1 MAVVVIVGVVRLSW
15 KVMLCPAAVLLNTT
29 LVPAVTPDANVA
41 PLLCVSVSVL
51 RDVFWPNVLVTLT
64 VPALVAFNVN
74 DCVLAVVPLTAP
86 LMFKLP
92 PAVVSVT
99 SSVNVTP
106 VAEPTV
112 ASPKLMALKPL
123 VLICPAALM
132 VLGDVAVKPP
142 AKVNTSLALLPKV
155 RVPVLLNTV
164 GAWVPLMLVFDPNS
178 AKL

>member
-1 MAVVVIVGVVRLSW
+1 MTA
-15 KVMLCPAAVLLNTT
+15 
-29 LVPAVTPDANVA
+29 DAKVA
-41 PLLCVSVSVL
+41 PLLFVSVRVL
-51 RDVFWPNVLVTLT
+51 RDVVCPNVLVTLT
-64 VPALVAFNVN
+64 VPALVASRIR

-86 LMFKLP
+86 LIFKLP

-112 ASPKLMALKPL
+112 ASPKLITAAPL

-132 VLGDVAVKPP
+132 LLGAVAVMPP
-142 AKVNTSLALLPKV
+142 AKLKVSVALLPKV
-155 RVPVLLNTV
+155 KMPVLLNTV
-164 GAWVPLMLVFDPNS
+164 GAKALVTFVVPPSS

>member
-1 MAVVVIVGVVRLSW
+1 MA
-15 KVMLCPAAVLLNTT
+15 
-29 LVPAVTPDANVA
+29 DAKVA
-41 PLLCVSVSVL
+41 PLLCVRVSVL
-51 RDVFWPNVLVTLT
+51 RDVVWPNVLVTLT
-64 VPALVAFNVN
+64 VPALVASRIR

-86 LMFKLP
+86 LIFKLP

-112 ASPKLMALKPL
+112 ASPKLITPTPV

-132 VLGDVAVKPP
+132 LLGDVAVKPP
-142 AKVNTSLALLPKV
+142 TKVNESAALLPKV

-164 GAWVPLMLVFDPNS
+164 AACVPLMLVLLPRS
-178 AKL
+178 ARL

>member
-1 MAVVVIVGVVRLSW
+1 MTDSA
-15 KVMLCPAAVLLNTT
+15 KVALL
-29 LVPAVTPDANVA
+29 LF
-41 PLLCVSVSVL
+41 VSVRVL
-51 RDVFWPNVLVTLT
+51 RDVVCPAVLVTLT
-64 VPALVAFNVN
+64 VPALVAFKVS

-86 LMFKLP
+86 LMFKVP
-92 PAVVSVT
+92 PAVVRTT

-142 AKVNTSLALLPKV
+142 AKLKVSVALLPKV
-155 RVPVLLNTV
+155 KMPVLLNTV
-164 GAWVPLMLVFDPNS
+164 GARVPLMLVFEPNN
-178 AKL
+178 AML

>member
-1 MAVVVIVGVVRLSW
+1 MTDSS
-15 KVMLCPAAVLLNTT
+15 KVALL
-29 LVPAVTPDANVA
+29 LF
-41 PLLCVSVSVL
+41 VSVSVL
-51 RDVFWPNVLVTLT
+51 IDVVWPTVLVTLT
-64 VPALVAFNVN
+64 VPALVAFKVN

-86 LMFKLP
+86 LIFKLP
-92 PAVVSVT
+92 PAVVSTT

-155 RVPVLLNTV
+155 KIPVLLNTV
-164 GAWVPLMLVFDPNS
+164 AACVPLMLVLLPCK

>member
-1 MAVVVIVGVVRLSW
+1 M
-15 KVMLCPAAVLLNTT
+15 
-29 LVPAVTPDANVA
+29 
-41 PLLCVSVSVL
+41 
-51 RDVFWPNVLVTLT
+51 
-64 VPALVAFNVN
+64 PALVAFKVN

-92 PAVVSVT
+92 PAVLRTT

-142 AKVNTSLALLPKV
+142 AKLKVSAALLPKV
-155 RVPVLLNTV
+155 KVPVLLNTV
-164 GAWVPLMLVFDPNS
+164 GARVPLMLEVEPNS

>member
-1 MAVVVIVGVVRLSW
+1 M
-15 KVMLCPAAVLLNTT
+15 LLNTT
-29 LVPAVTPDANVA
+29 LVPVVTPDVNVA
-41 PLLCVSVSVL
+41 PLLCVIVSVL
-51 RDVFWPNVLVTLT
+51 SEVVCPIVLVTLT
-64 VPALVAFNVN
+64 VPALVAFKVS
-74 DCVLAVVPLTAP
+74 DCVLTVVPLTAP

-92 PAVVSVT
+92 PAVVRTT

-142 AKVNTSLALLPKV
+142 AKLKVSAALLPKV
-155 RVPVLLNTV
+155 KVPVLLNTV
-164 GAWVPLMLVFDPNS
+164 GARVPLMLEVEPNS

>member
-1 MAVVVIVGVVRLSW
+1 MTDSA
-15 KVMLCPAAVLLNTT
+15 KVALL
-29 LVPAVTPDANVA
+29 LF
-41 PLLCVSVSVL
+41 VSVRVL
-51 RDVFWPNVLVTLT
+51 RDVVCPAVLVTLT
-64 VPALVAFNVN
+64 VPALVAFKVN

-92 PAVVSVT
+92 PAVLRTT

-132 VLGDVAVKPP
+132 ALGAVAVKPP
-142 AKVNTSLALLPKV
+142 AKLNVSVALLPNV
-155 RVPVLLNTV
+155 SVPVLLNTV
-164 GAWVPLMLVFDPNS
+164 ATWMSLMLALEPNS

>member
-1 MAVVVIVGVVRLSW
+1 MTADT
-15 KVMLCPAAVLLNTT
+15 K
-29 LVPAVTPDANVA
+29 VA
-41 PLLCVSVSVL
+41 PLLWVRVRVL
-51 RDVFWPNVLVTLT
+51 SDVVWPKVLVTLT
-64 VPALVAFNVN
+64 VPALVAFKVS

-86 LMFKLP
+86 LMFKVP

-112 ASPKLMALKPL
+112 ASPKLIAFEPL

-132 VLGDVAVKPP
+132 ALGDVAVRPP
-142 AKVNTSLALLPKV
+142 AKVIMSVAWLPKV

-164 GAWVPLMLVFDPNS
+164 AACVPLMLVFEPNN